1 MKKIIFLLLFPF
13 IIKAQTVTPTKTD
26 SIAKN
31 NSGINKTKDEAK
43 QLIESLRERILKGED
58 FGALAAQYSEDPG
71 SAKKGGQLSPMKK
84 GQLVPEFETVA
95 FSSPIGVISDVF
107 ETQYGFHFLQVL
119 SREGD
124 AVVARHVLVRFK

>member
-1 MKKIIFLLLFPF
+1 
-13 IIKAQTVTPTKTD
+13 
-26 SIAKN
+26 
-31 NSGINKTKDEAK
+31 
-43 QLIESLRERILKGED
+43 
-58 FGALAAQYSEDPG
+58 
-71 SAKKGGQLSPMKK
+71 MKK

-124 AVVARHVLVRFK
+124 AVVARHILVRYK